1 MEEYTQ
7 ITLDEWTEWK
17 EDIRRKLQE
26 TAQNFVYI
34 GYRLRQIRDSGM
46 LDGCSDIFEFA
57 YKEYGLGKSTVS
69 RFIAIN
75 EKFSE
80 GGYSLEMKSEYQAI
94 GSSKLSEMLT
104 LTEAECQLITEK
116 TTVKEIRELKKFTR
130 QQDQEPEQEEPE
142 EKINYTPMQK
152 CIIDMFSD
160 ARGQQDLAQI
170 LELLQNAELDAL
182 QKAAELINPADYRT
196 HKKGIIFLFL
206 YDWKTGI
213 KYKLMTKP
221 EPECMTWV
229 EFLTEINNIYGE
241 CYQENGPK
249 VWENFYQQKA
259 EKTQENQS
267 LEAPVA
273 TSQQDQ
279 KGEENEAPLEGTN
292 RVDTGVQNQEES
304 GTSNDTDIQPT
315 LDGGEGERELLP
327 DKEGEGAP
335 GGAESAGQEDSTPE
349 WKEEQKQEVE
359 NNVEP
364 QIPGQD
370 NILNHPEYLTP
381 EMQQEMEREKALERD
396 NNEKI
401 TEPDR
406 TVGQASA
413 RAGTLVGD
421 LYRIFCFNRGEWSVS
436 ERRMVKAKEQAEEL
450 ATICS
455 QLLTYTEDGWIR
467 AD

>member
-7 ITLDEWTEWK
+7 ITLNEWMEWK

-34 GYRLRQIRDSGM
+34 GFRLRQIRDSGM

-57 YKEYGLGKSTVS
+57 NREYGLGKSTVS

-130 QQDQEPEQEEPE
+130 QQDREPEQEEIVIE
-142 EKINYTPMQK
+142 RNYTPMQK

-160 ARGQQDLAQI
+160 VRGQQDLARVM
-170 LELLQNAELDAL
+170 ELLQDAELDTL
-182 QKAAELINPADYRT
+182 QKAAELINPGEYRT
-196 HKKGIIFLFL
+196 HKKGTVFLFL

-221 EPECMTWV
+221 EPECISWV
-229 EFLTEINNIYGE
+229 DFLMEINNIYSE
-241 CYQENGPK
+241 YYQENGLK
-249 VWENFYQQKA
+249 VWENFYH
-259 EKTQENQS
+259 EKDPETQENQGI
-267 LEAPVA
+267 EAPVA
-273 TSQQDQ
+273 TSQQNP
-279 KGEENEAPLEGTN
+279 KGEGNEVLVEGTKG
-292 RVDTGVQNQEES
+292 VDTGVRNQEES
-304 GTSNDTDIQPT
+304 GKNDDIAIQPDM
-315 LDGGEGERELLP
+315 DGRKGEGEFLP
-327 DKEGEGAP
+327 EREGEEEA
-335 GGAESAGQEDSTPE
+335 GGVERDRQENSDPE
-349 WKEEQKQEVE
+349 WQEEQKQEVE
-359 NNVEP
+359 NNAEP

-370 NILNHPEYLTP
+370 NIMYHPEYLP
-381 EMQQEMEREKALERD
+381 SGMQQEEEPGQHDIEVVENTTPTTAEYMKEAGYLSDRVFQTLFYWNGESISVERVELVKEHLE
-396 NNEKI
+396 
-401 TEPDR
+401 
-406 TVGQASA
+406 Q
-413 RAGTLVGD
+413 LV
-421 LYRIFCFNRGEWSVS
+421 
-436 ERRMVKAKEQAEEL
+436 
-450 ATICS
+450 TICN
-455 QLLTYTEDGWIR
+455 QLLDTAEDGWIK

>member
-57 YKEYGLGKSTVS
+57 NREYGLGKSTVS

-80 GGYSLEMKSEYQAI
+80 GGYSLEMRKEYQAI

-116 TTVKEIRELKKFTR
+116 TTVREIRELKRFDR
-130 QQDQEPEQEEPE
+130 QQDQEPEQEEAKPE
-142 EKINYTPMQK
+142 ISYTPLQK

-160 ARGQQDLAQI
+160 ARGQQELAQI
-170 LELLQNAELDAL
+170 MELLQDAELSTL
-182 QKAAELINPADYRT
+182 QKAFEIINPGEYRSN
-196 HKKGIIFLFL
+196 KKGIVFLFM
-206 YDWKTGI
+206 YDWQTGI

-221 EPECMTWV
+221 EPERMSWV
-229 EFLTEINNIYGE
+229 EFLTEISNIYGE
-241 CYQENGPK
+241 CYQKNGLK
-249 VWENFYQQKA
+249 VWENFYQQKDQ
-259 EKTQENQS
+259 KTQENQG
-267 LEAPVA
+267 LEATVA
-273 TSQQDQ
+273 TSQQDP
-279 KGEENEAPLEGTN
+279 KGEENEVPVERNN
-292 RVDTGVQNQEES
+292 RVDTSVQNQEKL
-304 GTSNDTDIQPT
+304 GTDNDTDIQPA

-327 DKEGEGAP
+327 DEEREGES
-335 GGAESAGQEDSTPE
+335 GGTESDRQENSNPE
-349 WKEEQKQEVE
+349 RQEGGKQELE
-359 NNVEP
+359 SNIEP

-370 NILNHPEYLTP
+370 NILNHPEYLPP
-381 EMQQEMEREKALERD
+381 EMQQKKELEEIPEQSGIEVVNSTVPTIAEYMKEAAYLSDRVFQTLFYWNGESISTERVELVKEHLE
-396 NNEKI
+396 
-401 TEPDR
+401 
-406 TVGQASA
+406 Q
-413 RAGTLVGD
+413 LV
-421 LYRIFCFNRGEWSVS
+421 
-436 ERRMVKAKEQAEEL
+436 
-450 ATICS
+450 TICN
-455 QLLTYTEDGWIR
+455 QLLDTAEDGWIK

>member
-57 YKEYGLGKSTVS
+57 NREYGLGKSTVS

-80 GGYSLEMKSEYQAI
+80 GGYSLEMRKEYQAI

-116 TTVKEIRELKKFTR
+116 TTVREIRELKKFDR
-130 QQDQEPEQEEPE
+130 QQDQELGQEEAKAE
-142 EKINYTPMQK
+142 VNYTPVQK

-170 LELLQNAELDAL
+170 MGLLQEAELVAL
-182 QKAAELINPADYRT
+182 QRAAEIINPGEYRS
-196 HKKGIIFLFL
+196 HKKGIVFLFM
-206 YDWKTGI
+206 YDWRTGI

-221 EPECMTWV
+221 EPECMSWV
-229 EFLTEINNIYGE
+229 DFLTEINNIYSE
-241 CYQENGPK
+241 CYQENGAK
-249 VWENFYQQKA
+249 VWENFYREKDQ
-259 EKTQENQS
+259 KTQENQGIEPS
-267 LEAPVA
+267 VA

-279 KGEENEAPLEGTN
+279 KGEENEALAEGN
-292 RVDTGVQNQEES
+292 ERVDTGIQNQED
-304 GTSNDTDIQPT
+304 TSTGDDTEIRPDT
-315 LDGGEGERELLP
+315 DGGEGERELLP
-327 DKEGEGAP
+327 DGEGEGEA
-335 GGAESAGQEDSTPE
+335 GGAEGSRQENSTTE
-349 WKEEQKQEVE
+349 WQEEKVE
-359 NNVEP
+359 ENPEP

-370 NILNHPEYLTP
+370 NIMHHPEYLPP
-381 EMQQEMEREKALERD
+381 EMQQKEEPEEAPERQDVEVVENTTPTVAEYMKEAGYLSDRVFQTLFYWNGESISTERVEVVKK
-396 NNEKI
+396 NL
-401 TEPDR
+401 DR
-406 TVGQASA
+406 
-413 RAGTLVGD
+413 LV
-421 LYRIFCFNRGEWSVS
+421 
-436 ERRMVKAKEQAEEL
+436 
-450 ATICS
+450 TICN
-455 QLLTYTEDGWIR
+455 QLLDLAVDGWIKEV
-467 AD
+467 

>member
-7 ITLDEWTEWK
+7 ITLSEWTEWK

-142 EKINYTPMQK
+142 VISYTPMQK

-170 LELLQNAELDAL
+170 MELLQDAELDAL

-229 EFLTEINNIYGE
+229 EFLTEISNIYGK

-259 EKTQENQS
+259 EKIQENQG

-279 KGEENEAPLEGTN
+279 KGEENEAPLEGNN
-292 RVDTGVQNQEES
+292 RVDTGIQNQEES
-304 GTSNDTDIQPT
+304 STSNDTDVQPA

-327 DKEGEGAP
+327 DKEGEGSP
-335 GGAESAGQEDSTPE
+335 GGAEDAGQENSNPE
-349 WKEEQKQEVE
+349 RQEEQKQELE
-359 NNVEP
+359 SNVES

-370 NILNHPEYLTP
+370 NILNHPEYLPP
-381 EMQQEMEREKALERD
+381 EMRQEKEPEQQDVEVVENDTPTVAEYMKEAGYLSDRVFQTLFYWNGENISTERVELVKNHLE
-396 NNEKI
+396 
-401 TEPDR
+401 
-406 TVGQASA
+406 Q
-413 RAGTLVGD
+413 LV
-421 LYRIFCFNRGEWSVS
+421 
-436 ERRMVKAKEQAEEL
+436 
-450 ATICS
+450 TICNR
-455 QLLTYTEDGWIR
+455 LLDTAEDGWIKV
-467 AD
+467 D